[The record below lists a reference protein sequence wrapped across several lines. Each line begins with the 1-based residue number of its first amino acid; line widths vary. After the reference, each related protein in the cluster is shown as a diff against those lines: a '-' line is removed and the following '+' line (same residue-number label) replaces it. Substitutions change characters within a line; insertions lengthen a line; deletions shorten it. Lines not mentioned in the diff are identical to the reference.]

1 MSKSTIESV
10 VIFIILIIG
19 IVGVFSI
26 IRPSEDAFA
35 SPNHNI
41 EQTGKPYST
50 RWFLGVATQTELP
63 PLSKGLL

>member
-41 EQTGKPYST
+41 EQTGKPYSIS
-50 RWFLGVATQTELP
+50 QNDTEKA
-63 PLSKGLL
+63 SSSMYVFQE